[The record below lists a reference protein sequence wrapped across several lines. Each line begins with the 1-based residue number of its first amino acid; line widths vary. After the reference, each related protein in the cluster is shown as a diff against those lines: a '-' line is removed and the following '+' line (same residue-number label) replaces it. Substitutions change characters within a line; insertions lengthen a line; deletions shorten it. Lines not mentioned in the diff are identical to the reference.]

1 MTYDFRLQELPA
13 GEIPMALWLAAQEL
27 TKENKQRKADNEK
40 LSKIVEELRIRVEEL
55 EKRK

>member
-1 MTYDFRLQELPA
+1 MFGRGNPKELPA